1 MTGDLV
7 LPGASF
13 AATVNKRRLLRNLSK
28 PVMADFSYYL
38 MVALCSFLAYFVVYS
53 KLTPLILKT
62 LVFRLYS
69 SLDKSRQVY
78 VNWLTASLLY
88 TSVVGPCAL
97 LVHHFD
103 QDLAKSAVL
112 RYDSPAVR
120 GISAILLGY
129 TAGETVK
136 TLTDV
141 VDSTD
146 LSLSEFLVHHV
157 VSCCTTLVTCVSCF
171 VCLPVYPCLPVY
183 SNLVLATECST
194 IWLNIRLLLK
204 EFGIPHS
211 SAINRCNNF
220 VFFLV
225 FSYVRVWL
233 LVVRMYIPL
242 TSLLLTKEFYAM
254 EVPVVV
260 TFVFGSQFFV
270 FINLNWYRRLCRR
283 FSSNDLGYGNDG

>member
-1 MTGDLV
+1 MASIFHYLV
-7 LPGASF
+7 
-13 AATVNKRRLLRNLSK
+13 
-28 PVMADFSYYL
+28 
-38 MVALCSFLAYFVVYS
+38 VALCSFLGYFVVYS
-53 KLTPLILKT
+53 KLAPLLLKT

-78 VNWLTASLLY
+78 VTYLTASLIY

-120 GISAILLGY
+120 YMSAILLGY

-136 TLTDV
+136 TLA
-141 VDSTD
+141 VDGRTD
-146 LSLSEFLVHHV
+146 LSLSESLVHHV
-157 VSCCTTLVTCVSCF
+157 VTCCATLVTC
-171 VCLPVYPCLPVY
+171 VYPCLPVY
-183 SNLVLATECST
+183 ANLVLATECST

-204 EFGIPHS
+204 EFGIPKS
-211 SAINRCNNF
+211 SAINRFNNL

-233 LVVRMYIPL
+233 LVIRMYIPL
-242 TSLLLTKEFYAM
+242 TSLLLTKEFYAL
-254 EVPVVV
+254 EAPVVV
-260 TFVFGSQFFV
+260 TFAFCSQFFV
-270 FINLNWYRRLCRR
+270 FINLTWYRRLCRR
-283 FSSNDLGYGNDG
+283 FRSNDLGYGKDG

>member
-157 VSCCTTLVTCVSCF
+157 VSCCTTLVTCV
-171 VCLPVYPCLPVY
+171 YPCLPVY

-233 LVVRMYIPL
+233 LVVRM
-242 TSLLLTKEFYAM
+242 
-254 EVPVVV
+254 
-260 TFVFGSQFFV
+260 
-270 FINLNWYRRLCRR
+270 
-283 FSSNDLGYGNDG
+283 